1 MKLTELVWAQ
11 VQHTVE
17 DNAAFKTAVFERLT
31 HEGRKYREMELHQ
44 ILLGNRNCNEESG
57 WHTREPSATF
67 IQLLNQ
73 LTTTMMMMIM
83 GLMKIIP
90 QQTPH

>member
-11 VQHTVE
+11 VQHTAK
-17 DNAAFKTAVFERLT
+17 DNAAFKTAVFERLM
-31 HEGRKYREMELHQ
+31 HEDHKYRKMELHQ

-57 WHTREPSATF
+57 WHTRETSATNL
-67 IQLLNQ
+67 LLNQ
-73 LTTTMMMMIM
+73 LNTTMMMIAV
-83 GLMKIIP
+83 MKIIS

>member
-57 WHTREPSATF
+57 
-67 IQLLNQ
+67 
-73 LTTTMMMMIM
+73 
-83 GLMKIIP
+83 
-90 QQTPH
+90 